1 MKEKIVITL
10 SIAGFLG
17 IMFISSNN
25 KIENINT
32 NISEEALPSYIENS
46 QEKYIDDIS
55 PEANLADNNSVIPAS
70 NHFDITSCSLQ
81 SIKTDDF
88 TFGEAFKYYR
98 QCLGTDNSFIW
109 KGQTYSTLLI
119 EEIIIELADSAE
131 VQAKSTKINEVSEIH

>member
-1 MKEKIVITL
+1 MKEKVVITL

-25 KIENINT
+25 KIENINS
-32 NISEEALPSYIENS
+32 NISEEVLPLHIEDIPK
-46 QEKYIDDIS
+46 EYIDDIS
-55 PEANLADNNSVIPAS
+55 PETTFVENQSVIPAS

-98 QCLGTDNSFIW
+98 QCLGTDSSFIW

-131 VQAKSTKINEVSEIH
+131 VQTKSTKINEVSEIH

>member
-46 QEKYIDDIS
+46 KEKYIDDIS
-55 PEANLADNNSVIPAS
+55 PEANLVDNKSVIPSS
-70 NHFDITSCSLQ
+70 NHFDINSCSLQ

-88 TFGEAFKYYR
+88 AFGEAFKY
-98 QCLGTDNSFIW
+98 
-109 KGQTYSTLLI
+109 
-119 EEIIIELADSAE
+119 
-131 VQAKSTKINEVSEIH
+131 